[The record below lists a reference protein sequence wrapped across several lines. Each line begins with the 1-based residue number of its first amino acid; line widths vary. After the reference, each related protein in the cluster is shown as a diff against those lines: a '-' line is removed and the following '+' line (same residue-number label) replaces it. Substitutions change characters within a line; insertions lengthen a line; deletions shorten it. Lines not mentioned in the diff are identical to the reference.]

1 LTDNLARLRLRLTA
15 WYAVTLGTIVMLLG
29 AGLFIAIRGQIAAE
43 LDASLST
50 AADLVQ
56 RATSIREAEG
66 RTASGKVLDAVSE
79 LHIPDRQIYLFD
91 NTARPLVPSTAPPAT
106 LSAARQALTD
116 SIVLLTLSPPNDHI
130 LRVYARRFHS
140 PSKKE
145 YVAVVVADQLELED
159 QYAAL
164 IVAFGAAA
172 LVALVLFAA
181 GGSFL
186 TRKSIEPVERTMSY
200 MRRFMADAAHELRT
214 PLAVLRSRAEVA
226 LAGDDEQGRH
236 REALVAI
243 ERESIRLGKIVE
255 DLLLLAR
262 SDAGGWPVNLKRV
275 FLDDITSDAVSAAS
289 AMASRSHVNLSV
301 DRFEEAPIDGDE
313 ALVRQLVMIVLH
325 NAIKFT
331 PEGGSVLVSVTN
343 TPQGPLL
350 SVIDSGIGI
359 PADQLVHVFERF
371 YRGDAARGRADGA
384 GLGLSI
390 AQWIS
395 DVHHARIGLRSEGG
409 RGTVA
414 EVRFPIPPKP

>member
-1 LTDNLARLRLRLTA
+1 M
-15 WYAVTLGTIVMLLG
+15 TLGTIVLLLG

-56 RATSIREAEG
+56 RAAGIREAE
-66 RTASGKVLDAVSE
+66 RNDASGSVLDAVSE
-79 LHIPDRQIYLFD
+79 LHIPDRQIFLFD
-91 NTARPLVPSTAPPAT
+91 GTAHLLVPSTAPPAIV
-106 LSAARQALTD
+106 SAARQALRD
-116 SIVLLTLSPPNDHI
+116 SNLVLSVSPPNDHI

-140 PSKKE
+140 PSRKT

-186 TRKSIEPVERTMSY
+186 TRKSIEPIERTMSY

-226 LAGDDEQGRH
+226 LAAEADPARQRD
-236 REALVAI
+236 ALVAM

-262 SDAGGWPVNLKRV
+262 SDTGGWPVEIKRV

-289 AMASRSHVNLSV
+289 ALASRSQINLSV
-301 DRFEEAPIDGDE
+301 DRFEETPLEGD
-313 ALVRQLVMIVLH
+313 AGLVRQLVMIILD

-331 PEGGSVLVSVTN
+331 PSGGSVLVSVTN
-343 TPQGPLL
+343 TQHGPLL
-350 SVIDSGIGI
+350 SVTDSGIGI
-359 PADQLVHVFERF
+359 PADQLTHVFERF
-371 YRGDAARGRADGA
+371 YRVDAARGRGNGA

-395 DVHHARIGLRSEGG
+395 DVHHAHISLRSDGG
-409 RGTVA
+409 QGTVA
-414 EVRFPIPPKP
+414 EVRFPAPPRP